1 MQDRLLSHGM
11 GLREPMELK
20 TLPVSQTRTFSAA
33 AATALAARARQE
45 KVARAAAAEKA
56 QEREARRQMKIAPD
70 AKGGRKQL
78 PAALVAEEHGG
89 PAPTA
94 AGEAS
99 EASEAS
105 EVSETEAAIAAGA
118 SERPW
123 TFRAAAIAALTRD
136 CGSGSSGGDGG
147 SGGGNSGG
155 GSGGGGSGSDGAAS
169 PASLPL
175 APKPRSRK
183 RKGSTLRRLP
193 LHEVERPPAI
203 FVGPTDIGVGGASQ
217 GTGGDHASACSSDV
231 GAESSYNSSASA
243 KLH

>member
-1 MQDRLLSHGM
+1 M

-45 KVARAAAAEKA
+45 KVARAVAAEKA

-78 PAALVAEEHGG
+78 SAALVAEEHRGG
-89 PAPTA
+89 APTA
-94 AGEAS
+94 AGEVS
-99 EASEAS
+99 EALEAS
-105 EVSETEAAIAAGA
+105 KVSVSETEASIAAGA
-118 SERPW
+118 SEQPW
-123 TFRAAAIAALTRD
+123 TFRAAAIAALARD

-155 GSGGGGSGSDGAAS
+155 GGSGSDGAAS
-169 PASLPL
+169 PTSLPL

-193 LHEVERPPAI
+193 LHEVERPPTI
-203 FVGPTDIGVGGASQ
+203 FVGPTDIDVGGASP
-217 GTGGDHASACSSDV
+217 GTGGDHASAGSSDI
-231 GAESSYNSSASA
+231 GAESSCY
-243 KLH
+243 K